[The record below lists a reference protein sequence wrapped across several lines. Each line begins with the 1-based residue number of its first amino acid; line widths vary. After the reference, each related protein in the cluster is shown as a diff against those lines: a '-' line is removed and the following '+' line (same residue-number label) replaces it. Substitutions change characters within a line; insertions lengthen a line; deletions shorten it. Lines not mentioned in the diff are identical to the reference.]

1 MSLKPSRQLG
11 AILRTVPSATVSE
24 PTSELAASKP
34 PQAIE
39 PSPHPER
46 VEQSINRHDQAVAI
60 ASAADSE
67 VPLQVN
73 VPKRIR
79 RELLIMAADQN
90 CSVRALI
97 LRGVR
102 SLGIQI
108 DDDELRDKR
117 RKP

>member
-24 PTSELAASKP
+24 PASELAAPKP
-34 PQAIE
+34 SEAIE
-39 PSPHPER
+39 PPLRPER
-46 VEQSINRHDQAVAI
+46 IEQSINRHDNTVAVA
-60 ASAADSE
+60 STADSE

-79 RELLIMAADQN
+79 RELLVMAADQN

-117 RKP
+117 RKS

>member
-24 PTSELAASKP
+24 PTAELAAPKP
-34 PQAIE
+34 FEAIE
-39 PSPHPER
+39 PPQHPER
-46 VEQSINRHDQAVAI
+46 FEQSINRHESAVAVVSI
-60 ASAADSE
+60 ADSE

-108 DDDELRDKR
+108 DDDELRDKC
-117 RKP
+117 RKS